1 MSSEVETHQ
10 EDEPLG
16 RREAVN
22 SESWKEG
29 AHHRGPGLK
38 EARSKEP
45 PHWETSCASSSESIL
60 FYFKVVCVLL
70 SIAYSHIVV
79 VNHCN

>member
-38 EARSKEP
+38 RQGAKSHHIGRPLVHPAVNQS
-45 PHWETSCASSSESIL
+45 
-60 FYFKVVCVLL
+60 YFTLK
-70 SIAYSHIVV
+70 
-79 VNHCN
+79 